1 MREWERPP
9 EPRNP
14 FLIKFT
20 IMPTQVQTRL
30 IDGRQIAREIKQEVG
45 EQVGR
50 LSALGFQPGLAVVLV
65 GDNPA
70 SQVYVRNKT
79 RSCEEL
85 GIHSEQVNL
94 PASASTREVLSAIG
108 QLNQS
113 DHIDGV
119 LVQLPLPDHIDAD
132 RILRAVHPVKD
143 VDGFHP
149 VNVGKLCTGKPS
161 FVPCTPAGILEM
173 LTREEVPMVGERA
186 VVIGR
191 SNIVGKP
198 LALLL
203 LREHCTV
210 TLCHSRTRDLPG
222 VSSQAD
228 ILVAAVGRAGLVT
241 GDFIKPGATVID
253 VGMNRAE
260 TLSQVRHLFGED
272 PKRLETFRKR
282 GSCLVG
288 DVHPLQA
295 MGVAGA
301 LTPVPGGVGPLTIAR
316 LMKNTVLACEWRRL
330 QAKRSS

>member
-1 MREWERPP
+1 
-9 EPRNP
+9 
-14 FLIKFT
+14 
-20 IMPTQVQTRL
+20 MPTQVQTRL
-30 IDGRQIAREIKQEVG
+30 IDGNKIARDIKEEVSQ
-45 EQVGR
+45 QVSR
-50 LSALGFQPGLAVVLV
+50 LSARGFQPGLAVILV

-79 RSCEEL
+79 RDCEEL

-94 PASASTREVLSAIG
+94 AESVSTRELLSAIG

-113 DHIDGV
+113 DHVDGI
-119 LVQLPLPDHIDAD
+119 LVQLPLPDHIDTD
-132 RILRAVHPVKD
+132 RVLHAVHPVKD

-149 VNVGKLCTGKPS
+149 VNVGKLCTGNPS

-173 LTREEVPMVGERA
+173 LRREEIPMAGERA

-198 LALLL
+198 VALLL

-210 TLCHSRTRDLPG
+210 TLCHSRTRDLSK
-222 VSSQAD
+222 VSAQAD
-228 ILVAAVGRAGLVT
+228 ILIAAVGRAGLVT

-272 PKRLETFRKR
+272 PKRLETFRKK

-288 DVHPLQA
+288 DVHPMQA
-295 MGVAGA
+295 LGVAGT
-301 LTPVPGGVGPLTIAR
+301 LTPVPGGVGPLTIAQ
-316 LMKNTVLACEWRRL
+316 LMRNTVLACEWRRG
-330 QAKRSS
+330 QSKRSSL

>member
-1 MREWERPP
+1 
-9 EPRNP
+9 
-14 FLIKFT
+14 
-20 IMPTQVQTRL
+20 MPTQVQTRL
-30 IDGRQIAREIKQEVG
+30 IDGNRIARYIQQEVS
-45 EQVGR
+45 EQVEE
-50 LSALGFQPGLAVVLV
+50 LSARGFHPGLAVVLV

-70 SQVYVRNKT
+70 SQVYVRSKT
-79 RSCEEL
+79 RNCEEL
-85 GIHSEQVNL
+85 GIHSEQINL
-94 PASASTREVLSAIG
+94 PASVSTRELLSAIG

-113 DHIDGV
+113 DHVDGV
-119 LVQLPLPDHIDAD
+119 LVQLPLPDHIDTD
-132 RILRAVHPVKD
+132 RVLQAVHPAKD

-173 LTREEVPMVGERA
+173 LKREEVPMVGESA

-203 LREHCTV
+203 LQEHCTV
-210 TLCHSRTRDLPG
+210 TLCHSRTRDLSK
-222 VSSQAD
+222 VSAQAD

-272 PKRLETFRKR
+272 PKRLETFRRR

-288 DVHPLQA
+288 DVHPMQA
-295 MGVAGA
+295 LGVAGA
-301 LTPVPGGVGPLTIAR
+301 LTPVPGGVGPLTIAQ
-316 LMKNTVLACEWRRL
+316 LMRNTVLACEWRRG
-330 QAKRSS
+330 QSKRSSL

>member
-1 MREWERPP
+1 
-9 EPRNP
+9 
-14 FLIKFT
+14 
-20 IMPTQVQTRL
+20 MPTQVQTRL
-30 IDGRQIAREIKQEVG
+30 IDGKKIARDIKQEVN
-45 EQVGR
+45 EQVAR
-50 LSALGFQPGLAVVLV
+50 LSAKGFQPGLAVVLV
-65 GDNPA
+65 GNNPA

-79 RSCEEL
+79 RACEEL

-94 PASASTREVLSAIG
+94 PASVSTPELLSAIG

-119 LVQLPLPDHIDAD
+119 LIQLPLPDHIEAD
-132 RILRAVHPVKD
+132 RILHSVHPGKD

-161 FVPCTPAGILEM
+161 FVPCTPAGILEI
-173 LTREEVPMVGERA
+173 LRREEIPMVGERA

-210 TLCHSRTRDLPG
+210 TLCHSRTRDLSK

-241 GDFIKPGATVID
+241 GDFIKPGATVVD

-288 DVHPLQA
+288 DVHPMQA
-295 MGVAGA
+295 LGVAGA
-301 LTPVPGGVGPLTIAR
+301 ITPVPGGVGPLTIAQ
-316 LMKNTVLACEWRRL
+316 LMRNTVLACERRRG
-330 QAKRSS
+330 QSKRSSL

>member
-1 MREWERPP
+1 
-9 EPRNP
+9 
-14 FLIKFT
+14 
-20 IMPTQVQTRL
+20 MPTQVQTRL
-30 IDGRQIAREIKQEVG
+30 IDGKKIARDIKQEVD

-50 LSALGFQPGLAVVLV
+50 LSARGFQPGLAAVLV
-65 GDNPA
+65 GNNPA

-79 RSCEEL
+79 SACEEL
-85 GIHSEQVNL
+85 GIHSEQVNF
-94 PASASTREVLSAIG
+94 PESVSTRDLLSAIG

-113 DHIDGV
+113 DHIDGI
-119 LVQLPLPDHIDAD
+119 LVQLPLPHHIEAD
-132 RILRAVHPVKD
+132 RILHSVHPAKD

-161 FVPCTPAGILEM
+161 FVPCTPAGILEI
-173 LTREEVPMVGERA
+173 LRRERIPLVGERA

-210 TLCHSRTRDLPG
+210 TLCHSRTRDLPK

-288 DVHPLQA
+288 DVHPMQA
-295 MGVAGA
+295 MGLAGA
-301 LTPVPGGVGPLTIAR
+301 ITPVPGGVGPLTIAQ
-316 LMKNTVLACEWRRL
+316 LMRNTVLACEWRRG
-330 QAKRSS
+330 QSKRSLL

>member
-1 MREWERPP
+1 
-9 EPRNP
+9 
-14 FLIKFT
+14 
-20 IMPTQVQTRL
+20 MPIQVQTRL
-30 IDGRQIAREIKQEVG
+30 IDGKKIAGEIEQEVG
-45 EQVGR
+45 EQVGK
-50 LSALGFQPGLAVVLV
+50 LSARGFQPGLAVLLV
-65 GDNPA
+65 GENPA

-79 RSCEEL
+79 RACKEL
-85 GIHSEQVNL
+85 GIHSEQINL
-94 PASASTREVLSAIG
+94 SADVSTRELLSAIG

-113 DHIDGV
+113 DHIDGI
-119 LVQLPLPDHIDAD
+119 LVQLPLPDHIDTD
-132 RILRAVHPVKD
+132 RIIRAVNPVKD

-149 VNVGKLCTGKPS
+149 VNVGKLCTGKPA
-161 FVPCTPAGILEM
+161 FVPCTPAGILEI
-173 LTREEVPMVGERA
+173 LKRERVPMVGERA

-210 TLCHSRTRDLPG
+210 TICHSRTRDLSKL
-222 VSSQAD
+222 SSQAD
-228 ILVAAVGRAGLVT
+228 ILVAAVGRAALVT

-272 PKRLETFRKR
+272 PKRLEDFRKR

-295 MGVAGA
+295 MGLAGA
-301 LTPVPGGVGPLTIAR
+301 LTPVPGGVGPLTIAQ
-316 LMKNTVLACEWRRL
+316 LMRNTVLACEWRRV
-330 QAKRSS
+330 QSKRSPL

>member
-1 MREWERPP
+1 
-9 EPRNP
+9 
-14 FLIKFT
+14 
-20 IMPTQVQTRL
+20 MPTQVQTRL
-30 IDGRQIAREIKQEVG
+30 IDGKKIARDIKQEVD
-45 EQVGR
+45 EQAGR
-50 LSALGFQPGLAVVLV
+50 LSARGFQPGLAAVLV
-65 GDNPA
+65 GNNPA

-79 RSCEEL
+79 RACEEL
-85 GIHSEQVNL
+85 EIHSEQVNF
-94 PASASTREVLSAIG
+94 PESVSTRDLLSAIG

-113 DHIDGV
+113 DHIDGI
-119 LVQLPLPDHIDAD
+119 LVQLPLPHHIEAD
-132 RILRAVHPVKD
+132 RILHSVHPAKD

-161 FVPCTPAGILEM
+161 FVPCTPAGILEI
-173 LTREEVPMVGERA
+173 LRRERIPLVGERA

-210 TLCHSRTRDLPG
+210 TLCHSRTRDLPK

-288 DVHPLQA
+288 DVHPMQA
-295 MGVAGA
+295 MGLAGA
-301 LTPVPGGVGPLTIAR
+301 ITPVPGGVGPLTIAQ
-316 LMKNTVLACEWRRL
+316 LMRNTVLACEWRRG
-330 QAKRSS
+330 QSKRSLL

>member
-1 MREWERPP
+1 
-9 EPRNP
+9 
-14 FLIKFT
+14 
-20 IMPTQVQTRL
+20 MPTQVQTRL
-30 IDGRQIAREIKQEVG
+30 IDGKKIAGEIRQEVG
-45 EQVGR
+45 EQVGKLAAR
-50 LSALGFQPGLAVVLV
+50 GFRPGLAVVLA

-79 RSCEEL
+79 RTCAKL
-85 GIHSEQVNL
+85 GIHSEQINL
-94 PASASTREVLSAIG
+94 SADVSTRELLSAIG
-108 QLNQS
+108 QLNQA
-113 DHIDGV
+113 DHIDGI

-132 RILRAVHPVKD
+132 RILRAVNPVKD

-161 FVPCTPAGILEM
+161 FVPCTPAGILEI
-173 LTREEVPMVGERA
+173 LRREKIAMVGERA

-210 TLCHSRTRDLPG
+210 TICHSRTRYLSK
-222 VSSQAD
+222 VSAEAD
-228 ILVAAVGRAGLVT
+228 ILVAAVGRSGLVT

-272 PKRLETFRKR
+272 SKRLETFRKR

-288 DVHPLQA
+288 DVHPMQA
-295 MGVAGA
+295 MGLAGA
-301 LTPVPGGVGPLTIAR
+301 LTPVPGGVGPLTIGQ
-316 LMKNTVLACEWRRL
+316 LMRNTVLACERRRG
-330 QAKRSS
+330 QSKRSSL

>member
-1 MREWERPP
+1 MLTRA
-9 EPRNP
+9 
-14 FLIKFT
+14 
-20 IMPTQVQTRL
+20 QTRL
-30 IDGRQIAREIKQEVG
+30 IDGNKIAGEIKQEVA
-45 EQVGR
+45 EQVGK
-50 LSALGFQPGLAVVLV
+50 LSARGFQPGLAVILV
-65 GDNPA
+65 GENPA

-79 RSCEEL
+79 RTCERL
-85 GIHSEQVNL
+85 GIHSEQINL
-94 PASASTREVLSAIG
+94 SADVSTRELLRAIG
-108 QLNQS
+108 KLNQS
-113 DHIDGV
+113 DHIDGI
-119 LVQLPLPDHIDAD
+119 LVQLPLPDHIDAE
-132 RILRAVHPVKD
+132 RILRAVNPAKD

-149 VNVGKLCTGKPS
+149 VNVGGLCTGKPA

-173 LTREEVPMVGERA
+173 LKRERVPMVGERA

-210 TLCHSRTRDLPG
+210 TICHSRTHDLSNL
-222 VSSQAD
+222 SSQAD

-272 PKRLETFRKR
+272 PIRLETFRKK

-288 DVHPLQA
+288 DVHPTQA
-295 MGVAGA
+295 MGIAGA
-301 LTPVPGGVGPLTIAR
+301 LTPVPGGVGPLTIGQ
-316 LMKNTVLACEWRRL
+316 LMRNTVLACEWRRVHS
-330 QAKRSS
+330 KRSSL

>member
-1 MREWERPP
+1 
-9 EPRNP
+9 
-14 FLIKFT
+14 
-20 IMPTQVQTRL
+20 MPTQVQTRL
-30 IDGRQIAREIKQEVG
+30 IDGKKIARDIKQEVD

-50 LSALGFQPGLAVVLV
+50 LSARGFQPGLAAVLV
-65 GDNPA
+65 GNNPA

-79 RSCEEL
+79 SACEEL

-94 PASASTREVLSAIG
+94 PECVSTRDLLSAIG

-113 DHIDGV
+113 DHIDGI
-119 LVQLPLPDHIDAD
+119 LVQLPLPHHIEAD
-132 RILRAVHPVKD
+132 RILHSVHPAKD

-161 FVPCTPAGILEM
+161 FVPCTPAGILEI
-173 LTREEVPMVGERA
+173 LRRERIPLVGERA

-210 TLCHSRTRDLPG
+210 TLCHSRTRDLPK

-288 DVHPLQA
+288 DVHPMQA
-295 MGVAGA
+295 MGLAGA
-301 LTPVPGGVGPLTIAR
+301 ITPVPGGVGPLTIAQ
-316 LMKNTVLACEWRRL
+316 LMRNTVLACEWRRG
-330 QAKRSS
+330 QSKRSLL

>member
-1 MREWERPP
+1 
-9 EPRNP
+9 
-14 FLIKFT
+14 
-20 IMPTQVQTRL
+20 MPTQVQTRL
-30 IDGRQIAREIKQEVG
+30 IDGSKIARDIKQEVNK
-45 EQVGR
+45 QVEE
-50 LSALGFQPGLAVVLV
+50 LSSRGLQPGLAVVLV
-65 GDNPA
+65 GNNPA

-79 RSCEEL
+79 RVCVEP
-85 GIHSEQVNL
+85 GIHSEQVDL
-94 PASASTREVLSAIG
+94 PASVSTRELLSAIG

-119 LVQLPLPDHIDAD
+119 LVQLPLPHHIEAD
-132 RILRAVHPVKD
+132 RILHSVHPAKD

-161 FVPCTPAGILEM
+161 FVPCTPAGILEI
-173 LTREEVPMVGERA
+173 LRREEIPMVGERA

-198 LALLL
+198 LALIL

-210 TLCHSRTRDLPG
+210 TLCHSRTRDLSEI
-222 VSSQAD
+222 SSRAD

-241 GDFIKPGATVID
+241 GDFIQPGATVID

-272 PKRLETFRKR
+272 PKRLETFRRK

-288 DVHPLQA
+288 DVHPA
-295 MGVAGA
+295 EVMGVAGA
-301 LTPVPGGVGPLTIAR
+301 FTPVPGGVGPLTIAQ
-316 LMKNTVLACEWRRL
+316 LMRNTVLACQWRRV
-330 QAKRSS
+330 QSKRRAM

>member
-1 MREWERPP
+1 
-9 EPRNP
+9 
-14 FLIKFT
+14 
-20 IMPTQVQTRL
+20 MPTQVQTRL
-30 IDGRQIAREIKQEVG
+30 IDGNKIARDIKEEVSQ
-45 EQVGR
+45 QVSR
-50 LSALGFQPGLAVVLV
+50 LSARGFQPGLAVILV

-79 RSCEEL
+79 RDCEEL

-94 PASASTREVLSAIG
+94 AESVSTRELLSAIG

-113 DHIDGV
+113 DHVDGI
-119 LVQLPLPDHIDAD
+119 LVQLPLPDHIDTD
-132 RILRAVHPVKD
+132 RVLHAVHPVKD

-149 VNVGKLCTGKPS
+149 VNVGKLCTGNPS

-173 LTREEVPMVGERA
+173 LRREEIPMAGERA

-198 LALLL
+198 VALLL

-210 TLCHSRTRDLPG
+210 TLCHSRTRDLSK
-222 VSSQAD
+222 VSAQAD
-228 ILVAAVGRAGLVT
+228 ILIAAVGRAGLVT

-272 PKRLETFRKR
+272 PERLETFRKK

-288 DVHPLQA
+288 DVHPMQA
-295 MGVAGA
+295 LGVAGT
-301 LTPVPGGVGPLTIAR
+301 LTPVPGGVGPLTIAQ
-316 LMKNTVLACEWRRL
+316 LMRNTVLACEWRRG
-330 QAKRSS
+330 QSKRSSL